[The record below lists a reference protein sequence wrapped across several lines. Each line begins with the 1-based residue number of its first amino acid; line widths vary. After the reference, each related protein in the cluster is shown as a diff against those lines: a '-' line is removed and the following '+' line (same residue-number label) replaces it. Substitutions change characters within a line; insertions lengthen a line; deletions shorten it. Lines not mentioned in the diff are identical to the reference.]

1 MKGMGMAFH
10 LLAADQG
17 RGGAKSD
24 AASPATGYLVGALCW
39 LLSANVYIAVKWV
52 VADLPPFT
60 LALCRAFLAALVLLP
75 FVYSYRAQMRQLLK
89 ERWVEILII
98 GGSGLFL
105 TQGLIFLGLLYTDV
119 INCGLIIS
127 LMPII
132 TMVLAFFVLG
142 EPMGAWQA
150 MGAAVSFAGMIV
162 IIVHGQL
169 SQLLGLDFNIG
180 ELWVLLGAFG
190 FGLYT
195 VLLRRAKFTMD
206 RLPLLVMLLLAGS
219 VVGVPFAAVE
229 ILMGDKFTMDMRG
242 ALALGYCAIFGGAV
256 MYLLFNWSIEILG
269 AAKAGLLMY
278 LQMLFVPFFAY
289 LILGEKLQAYHFVG
303 GALIL
308 LGIVVIVL
316 KSPSQGP
323 HANVTTETRS

>member
-1 MKGMGMAFH
+1 MAFH
-10 LLAADQG
+10 LLAADQAA
-17 RGGAKSD
+17 GGTKPG

-60 LALCRAFLAALVLLP
+60 LALCRALLAALVLLP
-75 FVYSYRAQMRQLLK
+75 FVYSYRAEMTALFK
-89 ERWVEILII
+89 ERWIDLLLI

-105 TQGLIFLGLLYTDV
+105 TQGLIFLGLIYTDV
-119 INCGLIIS
+119 INVGLIIS

-150 MGAAVSFAGMIV
+150 VGAVVSFAGMIV

-169 SQLLGLDFNIG
+169 AQLLGLNFNIG

-206 RLPLLVMLLLAGS
+206 RLPLLVMLLLSGS
-219 VVGVPFAAVE
+219 AIGVPFAVAE
-229 ILMGDKFTMDMRG
+229 ILMGDSFSIDMRG
-242 ALALGYCAIFGGAV
+242 ALALGYCAIFGGAI

-289 LILGEKLQAYHFVG
+289 LLLGEKLQPYHFIG

-316 KSPSQGP
+316 KSPSTGGQAKP
-323 HANVTTETRS
+323 KPATS

>member
-1 MKGMGMAFH
+1 MAFH
-10 LLAADQG
+10 LLAADQA
-17 RGGAKSD
+17 GGGTKPGT
-24 AASPATGYLVGALCW
+24 ASATTGYLVGALCW

-52 VADLPPFT
+52 VEDLPPFT

-75 FVYSYRAQMRQLLK
+75 FVYSYRAEMLTLLK
-89 ERWVEILII
+89 ERWIELLVI

-150 MGAAVSFAGMIV
+150 IGAAISFIGMIV
-162 IIVHGQL
+162 IIVHGEL
-169 SQLLGLDFNIG
+169 SQLLGLNFNIG
-180 ELWVLLGAFG
+180 ELWVLLGALG

-195 VLLRRAKFTMD
+195 VLLRRAKFTLD

-219 VVGVPFAAVE
+219 IVGIPFSAVE
-229 ILMGDKFTMDMRG
+229 ILMGEKFSMDMRG
-242 ALALGYCAIFGGAV
+242 ALALGYCAIFGGAI

-289 LILGEKLQAYHFVG
+289 LLLGEKLQAYHFVG

-308 LGIVVIVL
+308 LGIVVIVA
-316 KSPSQGP
+316 KATKPATS
-323 HANVTTETRS
+323 

>member
-1 MKGMGMAFH
+1 MAFH
-10 LLAADQG
+10 LLTAEQA
-17 RGGAKSD
+17 RGGS
-24 AASPATGYLVGALCW
+24 TGGTSSQSLGYAVGALCW
-39 LLSANVYIAVKWV
+39 LLSANVYIAVKFV

-60 LALCRAFLAALVLLP
+60 LALCRALLAALVLLP
-75 FVYSYRAQMRQLLK
+75 FVYHYRSEMAQLFK
-89 ERWVEILII
+89 ERWFEILII

-105 TQGLIFLGLLYTDV
+105 TQALIFLGLLYTDV

-142 EPMGAWQA
+142 EPMGGWQA
-150 MGAAVSFAGMIV
+150 AGAAVSFAGMIV

-169 SQLLGLDFNIG
+169 SQLLGLNFNIG

-195 VLLRRAKFTMD
+195 VLLRRAKFKLD
-206 RLPLLVMLLLAGS
+206 RLPLLVTLLLAGS
-219 VVGVPFAAVE
+219 AVGLPFAIAE
-229 ILMGDKFTMDMRG
+229 IMLGDHFTMNMRG
-242 ALALGYCAIFGGAV
+242 ALALGYCAIFGGAL
-256 MYLLFNWSIEILG
+256 MYWLFNWSIEILG

-289 LILGEKLQAYHFVG
+289 LILGEKLEPYHFVG

-316 KSPSQGP
+316 RSPK
-323 HANVTTETRS
+323 AKATTS

>member
-1 MKGMGMAFH
+1 MAFH
-10 LLAADQG
+10 LLAAEQA
-17 RGGAKSD
+17 RGGS
-24 AASPATGYLVGALCW
+24 TGGTSSQSHRLCGRR
-39 LLSANVYIAVKWV
+39 SV
-52 VADLPPFT
+52 
-60 LALCRAFLAALVLLP
+60 LAALRQCLYRGQMGGGRPAALHAGACAALSSP
-75 FVYSYRAQMRQLLK
+75 PSCFCPSSIHYRAEMMKLLK
-89 ERWVEILII
+89 ERWIELLVI

-142 EPMGAWQA
+142 EPMGGWQA
-150 MGAAVSFAGMIV
+150 VGAAVSFIGMIV

-169 SQLLGLDFNIG
+169 SQLLGLNFNIG

-219 VVGVPFAAVE
+219 AVGIAFRNRRNPDGRPLHAWTCAVHWRSAIARYSAAHHVSALQLEHRDTGRGEGRTAHVSADAVRAVLRLFAARRK
-229 ILMGDKFTMDMRG
+229 IAALSLRGRRAHPARHRGHRG
-242 ALALGYCAIFGGAV
+242 AGAKRKPAT
-256 MYLLFNWSIEILG
+256 S
-269 AAKAGLLMY
+269 
-278 LQMLFVPFFAY
+278 
-289 LILGEKLQAYHFVG
+289 
-303 GALIL
+303 
-308 LGIVVIVL
+308 
-316 KSPSQGP
+316 
-323 HANVTTETRS
+323 

>member
-1 MKGMGMAFH
+1 MAFH
-10 LLAADQG
+10 LLAADQA
-17 RGGAKSD
+17 RGGPAGT
-24 AASPATGYLVGALCW
+24 ASQTTGYIAGALCW

-75 FVYSYRAQMRQLLK
+75 FVYSYRAQMAALLR
-89 ERWVEILII
+89 ERWVELLII

-142 EPMGAWQA
+142 EPLGGWQA
-150 MGAAVSFAGMIV
+150 AGAVVSFAGMIV

-169 SQLLGLDFNIG
+169 ARLLGLDFNIG

-195 VLLRRAKFTMD
+195 VLLRRAKFTLD

-219 VVGVPFAAVE
+219 AVGIPFAITE
-229 ILMGDKFTMDMRG
+229 ILMGDSFSMSMRG
-242 ALALGYCAIFGGAV
+242 ALALGYCAIFGGAL

-278 LQMLFVPFFAY
+278 LQMLFVPIFAY
-289 LILGEKLQAYHFVG
+289 LLLGERLQPYHFIG

-316 KSPSQGP
+316 KSPS
-323 HANVTTETRS
+323 TTGTVKSKSATS

>member
-1 MKGMGMAFH
+1 MAFH

-17 RGGAKSD
+17 SGGARSG

-75 FVYSYRAQMRQLLK
+75 FVYSYRAQMSQLLK

-150 MGAAVSFAGMIV
+150 IGAAVSFAGMIV

-169 SQLLGLDFNIG
+169 AQLLGLDFNIG

-242 ALALGYCAIFGGAV
+242 ALALGYCAIFGGAI

-316 KSPSQGP
+316 KSPSQTP
-323 HANVTTETRS
+323 HANVMPETRS

>member
-1 MKGMGMAFH
+1 MAFH
-10 LLAADQG
+10 LLAADQAG
-17 RGGAKSD
+17 SAAKSG
-24 AASPATGYLVGALCW
+24 AGSPTTGYLVGALCW

-52 VADLPPFT
+52 VEDLPPFT

-75 FVYSYRAQMRQLLK
+75 FVYSYRAEMMKLLK
-89 ERWVEILII
+89 GRWIELLVI

-150 MGAAVSFAGMIV
+150 VGTAVSFIGMIV
-162 IIVHGQL
+162 IIVHGEL
-169 SQLLGLDFNIG
+169 SQLLGLNFNIG

-219 VVGVPFAAVE
+219 IVGIPFAVVE
-229 ILMGDKFTMDMRG
+229 ILMGEKFTMDMRG
-242 ALALGYCAIFGGAV
+242 ALALGYCAIFGGAI

-289 LILGEKLQAYHFVG
+289 LLLGEKLQPYHFIG

-308 LGIVVIVL
+308 LGIVVIVA
-316 KSPSQGP
+316 KATKPATS
-323 HANVTTETRS
+323 

>member
-1 MKGMGMAFH
+1 MAFH
-10 LLAADQG
+10 LLAADQA
-17 RGGAKSD
+17 RGGTAGGT
-24 AASPATGYLVGALCW
+24 ASQTTGYIAGALCW

-52 VADLPPFT
+52 VQDLPPFT

-75 FVYSYRAQMRQLLK
+75 FVYSYRAQMATLLK
-89 ERWVEILII
+89 DRWVELLVI

-105 TQGLIFLGLLYTDV
+105 TQGLIFLGLLYTNV

-150 MGAAVSFAGMIV
+150 VGAVVSFIGMIV

-169 SQLLGLDFNIG
+169 AQLLGLNFNIG

-195 VLLRRAKFTMD
+195 VLLRRAKFTLD

-219 VVGVPFAAVE
+219 AVGIPFAGVE
-229 ILMGDKFTMDMRG
+229 ILMGDSFNMDMRG
-242 ALALGYCAIFGGAV
+242 ALALGYCAIFGGAI

-278 LQMLFVPFFAY
+278 LQMLFVPIFAY
-289 LILGEKLQAYHFVG
+289 LLLGEKLEPYHFIG

-308 LGIVVIVL
+308 LGIVVIVT
-316 KSPSQGP
+316 KATKP
-323 HANVTTETRS
+323 VTS

>member
-1 MKGMGMAFH
+1 MAFH
-10 LLAADQG
+10 LWAAD
-17 RGGAKSD
+17 RAGGDSNPGM
-24 AASPATGYLVGALCW
+24 ASPATGYLLGALCW

-52 VADLPPFT
+52 IDDLPPFS
-60 LALCRAFLAALVLLP
+60 LALSRAFLAALVLLP
-75 FVYSYRAQMRQLLK
+75 FVSSYRAAMLKLFRNRWIELL
-89 ERWVEILII
+89 VI

-142 EPMGAWQA
+142 EPMGGWQA
-150 MGAAVSFAGMIV
+150 VGAAISFIGMIV
-162 IIVHGQL
+162 IIVHGEL
-169 SQLLGLDFNIG
+169 SQLLALNFNIG
-180 ELWVLLGAFG
+180 ELWVLLGALG

-206 RLPLLVMLLLAGS
+206 RLPLLVMLLLCGS
-219 VVGVPFAAVE
+219 AVGIPFAVAE
-229 ILMGDKFTMDMRG
+229 LMMGDKFTMDMRG
-242 ALALGYCAIFGGAV
+242 ALALGYCAIFGGAI

-289 LILGEKLQAYHFVG
+289 LLLGEKLQPYHFVG

-308 LGIVVIVL
+308 LGIVVIVA
-316 KSPSQGP
+316 KATKPATS
-323 HANVTTETRS
+323 

>member
-1 MKGMGMAFH
+1 MAFH
-10 LLAADQG
+10 LLAADQA
-17 RGGAKSD
+17 RSDAKPG
-24 AASPATGYLVGALCW
+24 AASPTTGYLVGALCW

-52 VADLPPFT
+52 VEDLPPFT
-60 LALCRAFLAALVLLP
+60 LALCRALLAALVLVP
-75 FVYSYRAQMRQLLK
+75 FVFSYRAEMMKLLK
-89 ERWVEILII
+89 ERWVELLVI

-150 MGAAVSFAGMIV
+150 IGAAVSFIGMIV

-169 SQLLGLDFNIG
+169 SQLLGLNFNIG

-219 VVGVPFAAVE
+219 VVGVPFAVVE
-229 ILMGDKFTMDMRG
+229 ILMGDHFTMDMRG

-256 MYLLFNWSIEILG
+256 MYWLFNWSIEILG

-289 LILGEKLQAYHFVG
+289 LLLGEKLQPYHFVG

-308 LGIVVIVL
+308 LGIVVVVA
-316 KSPSQGP
+316 KATKPATS
-323 HANVTTETRS
+323 